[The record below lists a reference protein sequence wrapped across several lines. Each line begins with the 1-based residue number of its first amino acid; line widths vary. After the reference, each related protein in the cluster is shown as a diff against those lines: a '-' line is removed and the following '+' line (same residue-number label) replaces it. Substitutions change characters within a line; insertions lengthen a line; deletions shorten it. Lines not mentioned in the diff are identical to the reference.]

1 MKNFITRNTIKQQAD
16 FIIIAPYDTLD
27 ALYSYSPNKVYY
39 NAGALGW
46 NYDCIFHTYLGYTFA
61 IISGY
66 RPFMKTNISYEYTTE
81 LNNTFKDT
89 IEGIKNF
96 DIIYKISNSALNCMC
111 SYFLAT
117 KGIIFEKRCAE

>member
-16 FIIIAPYDTLD
+16 YIISVPYDTLETI
-27 ALYSYSPNKVYY
+27 YSYSPNKVYY
-39 NAGALGW
+39 NSGAYGW
-46 NYDCIFHTYLGYTFA
+46 NYDCIFHNYLGYNFA

-96 DIIYKISNSALNCMC
+96 DIIYKISNSVLDCMC

-117 KGIIFEKRCAE
+117 KGIIFGKRCTE